1 MRLNATK
8 EDIISFICL
17 RWLRTTEIIN
27 CYQKEK
33 WPKFWPFL
41 SRKSHHPIETLFIL
55 FGVQQE
61 IRNYIKNNTMDTIK
75 TQREERDK

>member
-8 EDIISFICL
+8 EDIM
-17 RWLRTTEIIN
+17 
-27 CYQKEK
+27 
-33 WPKFWPFL
+33 
-41 SRKSHHPIETLFIL
+41 TLFIL

>member
-1 MRLNATK
+1 MAENHRN
-8 EDIISFICL
+8 
-17 RWLRTTEIIN
+17 
-27 CYQKEK
+27 YQLWSKGDPLAVK
-33 WPKFWPFL
+33 WSKFWPFL
-41 SRKSHHPIETLFIL
+41 SRKSHHPIETLFLL